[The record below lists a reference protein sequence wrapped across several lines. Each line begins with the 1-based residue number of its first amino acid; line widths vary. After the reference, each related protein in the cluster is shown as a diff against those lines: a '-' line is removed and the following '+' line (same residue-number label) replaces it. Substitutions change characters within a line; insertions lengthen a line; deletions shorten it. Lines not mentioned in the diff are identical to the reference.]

1 MKFTILDRDGVLFD
15 TCEANHA
22 SYMLAARA
30 LNLTTNV
37 EELSR
42 AIKSGSNLNDFYEM
56 VWGGIP
62 LDQLDLLRKRKIDF
76 FAENLDRIRINHY
89 WKNLIVCNPDTF
101 YIATKASYDSTK
113 HLLDSFLPE
122 FIPHHVFSTQSD
134 KLKDKTSIIL
144 YLSVTS
150 GIPVENFTLH
160 DDSIDTVDLLVNKGY
175 SAILETH
182 FCEVHSANE

>member
-1 MKFTILDRDGVLFD
+1 MTFTVLDRDGVLFD

-62 LDQLDLLRKRKIDF
+62 LDHLDLLRKRKMDF
-76 FAENLDRIRINHY
+76 FAGSLDRIRINHY
-89 WKNLIVCNPDTF
+89 WKNLIVRNPDIF
-101 YIATKASYDSTK
+101 YIATRASYDSTR
-113 HLLDSFLPE
+113 HLLDAFLPE
-122 FIPHHVFSTQSD
+122 FNPHHVFSTQSD
-134 KLKDKTSIIL
+134 KLKDKTAIIR
-144 YLSVTS
+144 YLSVAS
-150 GIPVENFTLH
+150 GIPVESFTLH
-160 DDSIDTVDLLVNKGY
+160 DDSIDTVNLLVNKGY
-175 SAILETH
+175 SAILESH
-182 FCEVHSANE
+182 FCEVHSSNE